1 MSRDRLCGLLHYL
14 WPLLSFQH
22 CVNTANSVL
31 EVLGAL
37 GAGAG
42 WRGLD
47 SHCTEATSL
56 VCAPSQ
62 ALNVYDLAESPDPVL
77 SLFLDQDVVPE

>member
-47 SHCTEATSL
+47 SHCTESYL
-56 VCAPSQ
+56 PCVCSQ
-62 ALNVYDLAESPDPVL
+62 PG
-77 SLFLDQDVVPE
+77 PECLRPG

>member
-1 MSRDRLCGLLHYL
+1 MSRGRLCGLLHYL

-22 CVNTANSVL
+22 CVNTANRGL

-47 SHCTEATSL
+47 SH
-56 VCAPSQ
+56 
-62 ALNVYDLAESPDPVL
+62 
-77 SLFLDQDVVPE
+77 